1 MDMDKIFREKLKE
14 LIKDSG
20 STYDEIKDRFGI
32 KSKGTLTKY
41 CNGQIKNIPLGMV
54 DKTARVFNVSPAW
67 LLGCSDDKYGKK

>member
-14 LIKDSG
+14 LIKESG
-20 STYDEIKDRFGI
+20 STYDEIKDKFGI

-54 DKTARVFNVSPAW
+54 DKTAKVFNVSRSW
-67 LLGCSDDKYGKK
+67 LVGCSDDKYGKK